1 MTPFARV
8 HGYPIS
14 TWTRTVRMTC
24 VEKGIEYEL
33 VPVDYGSD
41 AHGEL
46 HPFRRMPILE
56 IGGVTVFETL
66 AATGYLDEAF
76 DGPALQPA
84 DPLGRVAMR
93 TWMGVAADYVSRD
106 VVRGLPRGRD
116 ASDEER
122 AAAGLTLG
130 RVESM
135 LAEGAGAR
143 PFLAGPE
150 LSLAD
155 LYLAPQIANCGEKA
169 PELLT
174 PLTALSAWYARMVER
189 ESFKQTA
196 PAAA

>member
-1 MTPFARV
+1 MA
-8 HGYPIS
+8 
-14 TWTRTVRMTC
+14 C

-33 VPVDYGSD
+33 VPVAYGSD
-41 AHGEL
+41 EHGLL

-76 DGPALQPA
+76 EGPSLQPA

-93 TWMGVAADYVSRD
+93 TWMGVCGDYGFRE
-106 VVRGLPRGRD
+106 VVRTVPRGR
-116 ASDEER
+116 AATKEELATAR
-122 AAAGLTLG
+122 IALARLESMAAGISG
-130 RVESM
+130 
-135 LAEGAGAR
+135 

-174 PLTALSAWYARMVER
+174 PLTAIGAWFERIAER
-189 ESFKQTA
+189 ESFELTD
-196 PAAA
+196 PAAG

>member
-1 MTPFARV
+1 
-8 HGYPIS
+8 
-14 TWTRTVRMTC
+14 MTC
-24 VEKGIEYEL
+24 VEKGIDYEL

-93 TWMGVAADYVSRD
+93 TWMGVAGDYVFRE

-116 ASDEER
+116 ASDEEL
-122 AAAGLTLG
+122 AVAELTLG

-135 LAEGAGAR
+135 LAGSAGS
-143 PFLAGPE
+143 FLAGSE

-169 PELLT
+169 PELLP
-174 PLTALSAWYARMVER
+174 PLTALGAWFGRVAER
-189 ESFKQTA
+189 ESFRRTD
-196 PAAA
+196 PAAAG